1 MAKTEEPEV
10 SPVVTWPPVG
20 DVSARARGLAA
31 PAAAGPCVAE
41 LAVEPTGEGSDG
53 ADGVEA
59 LMGGRGAA
67 RLERNAPIGPGHT
80 AIERQTKILPFP
92 PPIRQHLRATPDGWL
107 RATPMSEPA
116 LTIASLL
123 QTAALRDACALWLK
137 SGRYALVAME
147 EGGDPATVL
156 SVGRE
161 GYDAVLIEQ
170 GAFPAEVYQALREQ
184 ELLLPAVVIGD
195 VTGRTEYHDAEV
207 HLPADQLEQ
216 LPYSLD
222 AALSRF
228 LRRGTSQGGVLGPE
242 SATTTEDR
250 WKLGH
255 RLKDRLGYLG
265 VYYKRDPERFFR
277 SLSESDK
284 QELLRSLS
292 RTYRDLL
299 VSYFRDPAAANQA
312 LESFVNTAFFADL
325 PITTTVEIHMN
336 LIDGFW
342 KQLKLEGHKN
352 DFLQD
357 YRLALLDVMAHLCEM
372 YRRSIPPDRPMAAQ
386 QDQFNR
392 LQEHN

>member
-1 MAKTEEPEV
+1 
-10 SPVVTWPPVG
+10 
-20 DVSARARGLAA
+20 
-31 PAAAGPCVAE
+31 
-41 LAVEPTGEGSDG
+41 
-53 ADGVEA
+53 
-59 LMGGRGAA
+59 
-67 RLERNAPIGPGHT
+67 
-80 AIERQTKILPFP
+80 
-92 PPIRQHLRATPDGWL
+92 
-107 RATPMSEPA
+107 MSEPA

-123 QTAALRDACALWLK
+123 RTTALQEACALWLK
-137 SGRYALVAME
+137 SGRYALVPL
-147 EGGDPATVL
+147 EGSDLLGSLRA
-156 SVGRE
+156 SWE
-161 GYDAVLIEQ
+161 GFDAVLLEQ
-170 GAFPAEVYQALREQ
+170 GACPREVYEVLRE
-184 ELLLPAVVIGD
+184 EEPLLPAVVIGE
-195 VTGRTEYHDAEV
+195 VTGKIEYHDAEV

-222 AALSRF
+222 AAVSRF
-228 LRRGTSQGGVLGPE
+228 LRRGHPRSGNLTPGA
-242 SATTTEDR
+242 SAEAEDR
-250 WKLGH
+250 WKLAN

-277 SLSESDK
+277 NLSESDRE
-284 QELLRSLS
+284 ELLRSLS

-372 YRRSIPPDRPMAAQ
+372 YRRSVPPDRGLASTNDNVNP
-386 QDQFNR
+386 R
-392 LQEHN
+392 QEQA